1 VLDKVK
7 RQLNTVS
14 RTIEETGV
22 PTRAMER
29 RLRSVEGLPEE
40 EASTMLE
47 LPSPAELYEIE
58 ESTPEATVE
67 ATAHDEELPF

>member
-7 RQLNTVS
+7 RQLNTAS

-22 PTRAMER
+22 RTRARER
-29 RLRSVEGLPEE
+29 RLRSVEELPEE

-58 ESTPEATVE
+58 ESTPEATAE
-67 ATAHDEELPF
+67 ATPHDEELPF